1 MEINYLSQYV
11 QMTWNET
18 FYNKSNLDKNI
29 EITKMINP
37 FMHNVQNGQT
47 YFKNLAVFSPQD
59 F

>member
-1 MEINYLSQYV
+1 MFKWRE
-11 QMTWNET
+11 NET

-37 FMHNVQNGQT
+37 FMHNFQNGQT